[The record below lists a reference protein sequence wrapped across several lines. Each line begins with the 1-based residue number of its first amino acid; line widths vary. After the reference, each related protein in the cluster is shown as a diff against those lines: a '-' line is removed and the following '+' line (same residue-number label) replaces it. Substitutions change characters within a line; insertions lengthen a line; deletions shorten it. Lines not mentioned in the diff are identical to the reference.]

1 MCGSAGCGEQRSVVM
16 ALTFNAEA
24 FNVSLSFLLNSVFR
38 DSVVMLELVGRLN
51 REIGTFRHADF
62 FSRKIHVCPE
72 HPLLPLLIPAQMKDA
87 PACKHYCSCP

>member
-51 REIGTFRHADF
+51 RETGTFRHTDF
-62 FSRKIHVCPE
+62 FPGKYMCAQNIHCFLYSFL
-72 HPLLPLLIPAQMKDA
+72 HK
-87 PACKHYCSCP
+87 

>member
-1 MCGSAGCGEQRSVVM
+1 MCGSAGCGEQRSDVL

-51 REIGTFRHADF
+51 RETGTFRHTDF
-62 FSRKIHVCPE
+62 FSGKYMCAQNIHCFLYSFL
-72 HPLLPLLIPAQMKDA
+72 HK
-87 PACKHYCSCP
+87 

>member
-24 FNVSLSFLLNSVFR
+24 FNVSRNDLLSFFLNSVFR

-51 REIGTFRHADF
+51 REIGTFRHTDF
-62 FSRKIHVCPE
+62 FPGKYMCAQNIHCFLYSFL
-72 HPLLPLLIPAQMKDA
+72 HK
-87 PACKHYCSCP
+87 